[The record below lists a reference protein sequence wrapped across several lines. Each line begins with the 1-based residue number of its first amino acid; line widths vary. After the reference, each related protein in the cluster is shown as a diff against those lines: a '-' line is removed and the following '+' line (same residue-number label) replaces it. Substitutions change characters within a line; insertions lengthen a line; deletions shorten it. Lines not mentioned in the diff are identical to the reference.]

1 LVPEKHCVDLFYNNK
16 LGNMKEIFNIF
27 KETYRKNPGDFIA
40 SAVFGTMLFVVG
52 YILIT
57 LAAVMD

>member
-1 LVPEKHCVDLFYNNK
+1 
-16 LGNMKEIFNIF
+16 MKEIFNIF